1 MVREPNGVS
10 GQAGILASILKSDIR
25 QVENLHLLVGGV
37 DSCSLQRT
45 ASEKGRGRRRSE
57 MPWEP
62 EEVWAGIVLEPDGA
76 KDKEKK
82 PLEEIWLAD
91 LRNTYTLK
99 PCLKRS

>member
-1 MVREPNGVS
+1 MVPFESEMHVTFKRRGQNRTIYTFKNGQPCRMVREPNGVS

-57 MPWEP
+57 MP
-62 EEVWAGIVLEPDGA
+62 
-76 KDKEKK
+76 
-82 PLEEIWLAD
+82 
-91 LRNTYTLK
+91 
-99 PCLKRS
+99 